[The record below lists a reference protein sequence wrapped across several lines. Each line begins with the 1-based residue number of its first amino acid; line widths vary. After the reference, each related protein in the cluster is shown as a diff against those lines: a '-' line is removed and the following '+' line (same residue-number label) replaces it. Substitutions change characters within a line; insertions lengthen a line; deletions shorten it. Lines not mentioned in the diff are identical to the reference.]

1 MSTVAAVAILCWC
14 AGAITAAASGTLCD
28 SQRLAV
34 ATLRDKPRLLPVRTT
49 TLAQLSKLPKP
60 SRLSQARLADERRV
74 YQLTVQ
80 VIRVQKETD
89 GVRLVLSDGAGHTM
103 IAKAPGCTTG
113 ATAAHRRQMA
123 KARAAIRVCSDAVLV
138 GVLFHT
144 RRHERSG
151 APNGVELEPLLSFEC
166 VAPAIPFGH

>member
-1 MSTVAAVAILCWC
+1 
-14 AGAITAAASGTLCD
+14 
-28 SQRLAV
+28 
-34 ATLRDKPRLLPVRTT
+34 VRTT

-60 SRLSQARLADERRV
+60 SRLPQARLTDERRV
-74 YQLTVQ
+74 YRLTAQ
-80 VIRVQKETD
+80 VISVQKETD

-123 KARAAIRVCSDAVLV
+123 NARAAIRVCSDAVLV

-151 APNGVELEPLLSFEC
+151 APNGVELEPLLSFKC
-166 VAPAIPFGH
+166 VAPDIPFGH